1 MQRQPFLIMVQTFM
15 PSYLLTGGSGQLGQ
29 CFHAVA
35 KESPEINLFF
45 TSRNEVDITRLE
57 TLANFYSKNPF
68 DGIINCAA
76 YTNVDQAEKEVESAF
91 KINTEGLQNLIDFAE
106 DKNISI
112 IHFST
117 DYVFDGQSSKPN
129 LEKGLTGPLG
139 VYAKSKVQ
147 GETLLSKSSCKN
159 VTIRTSWLF
168 SPFEKNFVKTIAHL
182 AKDKKELRVVEDQ
195 WGRPTYGIDLART
208 ILKLISNDTIYTFTI
223 LHYANQGVCNWKV
236 FADAIVN
243 ELECKT
249 IIQGIATSAY
259 PTLVKRPNYSIL
271 DTERIEK
278 ELGVAIPKWQESL
291 KKCIQILKSDESL

>member
-1 MQRQPFLIMVQTFM
+1 MT
-15 PSYLLTGGSGQLGQ
+15 SYLVTGGAGQLGQ
-29 CFHAVA
+29 CFQAIVN
-35 KESPEINLFF
+35 EFYEINLFF
-45 TSRNEVDITRLE
+45 ATRNEVNITRSE
-57 TLANFYSKNPF
+57 TITNFYSKNPF

-76 YTNVDQAEKEVESAF
+76 YTNVDQAENEQENVF

-117 DYVFDGQSSKPN
+117 DYVFDGQSSKPYP
-129 LEKGLTGPLG
+129 EEGLKAPLG

-168 SPFEKNFVKTIAHL
+168 SPFEKNFTKTIAHL
-182 AKDKKELRVVEDQ
+182 AKDKNELRVVEDQ

-208 ILKLISNDTIYTFTI
+208 ILKLISKDTIYTFTI

-236 FADAIVN
+236 FADAIVD
-243 ELECKT
+243 ELEYKT
-249 IIQGIATSAY
+249 IIQGIATSGY
-259 PTLVKRPNYSIL
+259 PTLVKRPKYSIL
-271 DTERIEK
+271 DTGRIEK
-278 ELGVAIPKWQESL
+278 KLGVSIPTWQESL
-291 KKCIQILKSDESL
+291 KKCIRILKIDESL

>member
-1 MQRQPFLIMVQTFM
+1 M
-15 PSYLLTGGSGQLGQ
+15 PSYLVTGGSGQLGQ

-57 TLANFYSKNPF
+57 THANFYRKNSF

-76 YTNVDQAEKEVESAF
+76 YTSVDHAEKERENAF
-91 KINTEGLQNLIDFAE
+91 KINTEGLQNIIDFAE
-106 DKNISI
+106 NKNLSI

-117 DYVFDGQSSKPN
+117 DYVFDGKSSEPYQEEAVTN
-129 LEKGLTGPLG
+129 PIGIYGE
-139 VYAKSKVQ
+139 SKLQ
-147 GETLLSKSSCKN
+147 GELLLSKSSCKS

-168 SPFEKNFVKTIAHL
+168 SHYTKNFVKTIARI
-182 AKDKKELRVVEDQ
+182 AKERTELNVVDDQ

-208 ILKLISNDTIYTFTI
+208 VLKLISNDTMYTFSI

-249 IIQGIATSAY
+249 IIQGISTSAY
-259 PTLVKRPNYSIL
+259 STLAKRPKYTIL
-271 DTERIEK
+271 NTGRIENK
-278 ELGVAIPKWQESL
+278 LGVAIPTWQESL
-291 KKCIQILKSDESL
+291 KKCMKILKNDESL